1 MLELFS
7 TCGSYAKKL
16 STKENFDNC
25 PNEQKKDLH
34 YDHFTN
40 NGIEV
45 ADKVAN
51 NVVEN
56 VNMVVNQLMNKVA
69 NNNVANQEPEEVE
82 GPSVSDTLNEAVA
95 NTLNNIKDTVNAV
108 ENNKVNEVLNNGK
121 KQNQNQI
128 QNAKQNL
135 CRCVG
140 LEPEAP
146 TALACLLLA
155 LLLIISILPV
165 VLIAVNVFPKNPIL
179 HGTLAFLF
187 DRIYLFI
194 IVILKLKPI
203 ANVLTNCANNKNNK
217 NNKMVVNNKKN

>member
-16 STKENFDNC
+16 SSKENFDEC
-25 PNEQKKDLH
+25 PGHQKTNVH

-40 NGIEV
+40 NGEEV
-45 ADKVAN
+45 AHNVAN

-56 VNMVVNQLMNKVA
+56 VNMVVNEILNKVT
-69 NNNVANQEPEEVE
+69 NNNANQEVEESV
-82 GPSVSDTLNEAVA
+82 GPAVSDTLNEAVS
-95 NTLNNIKDTVNAV
+95 NTLNDIKNTVNVV
-108 ENNKVNEVLNNGK
+108 ENNKVNEVLNKVEN
-121 KQNQNQI
+121 NNET

-146 TALACLLLA
+146 TALACSILA
-155 LLLIISILPV
+155 LVLIISILPV

-203 ANVLTNCANNKNNK
+203 ANVLKNNRNNK

>member
-1 MLELFS
+1 
-7 TCGSYAKKL
+7 
-16 STKENFDNC
+16 
-25 PNEQKKDLH
+25 
-34 YDHFTN
+34 
-40 NGIEV
+40 
-45 ADKVAN
+45 
-51 NVVEN
+51 
-56 VNMVVNQLMNKVA
+56 MVVNQLMNKVG
-69 NNNVANQEPEEVE
+69 NNNVANQQQEEVE

-108 ENNKVNEVLNNGK
+108 ENNKVFEILNNNK
-121 KQNQNQI
+121 NNKQNQNQI

-135 CRCVG
+135 CRSVG

-146 TALACLLLA
+146 TLACLLLA
-155 LLLIISILPV
+155 LVLSISILPV

-203 ANVLTNCANNKNNK
+203 ANVLTNCKNNR